1 MKTSKTL
8 LFLGLLFFQS
18 WVHAET
24 LCGKAVSL
32 VLKADKEANVK
43 ITDKF
48 ILKDEFCD
56 TGSPEVQ
63 SNFKISFFDETNK
76 VIFEKGFFAEQFSH
90 FEQFDDKK
98 SGKPV
103 NNKIT
108 KEGFERIL
116 KIPFNDKMKT
126 TKKYQ
131 ITSLK
136 DQKTFTGEIK
146 W

>member
-1 MKTSKTL
+1 MKIIKT
-8 LFLGLLFFQS
+8 GLFFTLFFFHGLI
-18 WVHAET
+18 HAET

-32 VLKADKEANVK
+32 VLKADKNYNVK
-43 ITDKF
+43 VVDKF

-56 TGSPEVQ
+56 TGAPEVQ
-63 SNFKISFFDETNK
+63 SNYKISFYDETNR
-76 VIFEKGFFAEQFSH
+76 VVFEKGFFAEQFSH

-103 NNKIT
+103 NNKIS
-108 KEGFERIL
+108 KDGFERIL
-116 KIPFNDKMKT
+116 KVPFNDKIKT

-136 DQKTFTGEIK
+136 DQKTFVGEIK